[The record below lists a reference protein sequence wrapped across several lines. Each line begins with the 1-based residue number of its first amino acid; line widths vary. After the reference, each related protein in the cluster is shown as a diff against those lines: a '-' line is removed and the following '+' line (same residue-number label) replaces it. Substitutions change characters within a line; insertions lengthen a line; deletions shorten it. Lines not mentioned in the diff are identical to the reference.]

1 MMELLTNTV
10 PLGTTVGSNFKRE
23 GRFMAMSSVGS
34 RTMGQM
40 MGSEEMT
47 TQQLAVPPR
56 ISGP

>member
-1 MMELLTNTV
+1 
-10 PLGTTVGSNFKRE
+10 
-23 GRFMAMSSVGS
+23 MAMSSVGS